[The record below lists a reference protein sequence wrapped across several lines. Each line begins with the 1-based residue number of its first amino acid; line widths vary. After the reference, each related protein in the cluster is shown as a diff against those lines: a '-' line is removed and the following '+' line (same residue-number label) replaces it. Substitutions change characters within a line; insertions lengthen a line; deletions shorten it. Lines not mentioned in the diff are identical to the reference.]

1 MKLSYD
7 LSIEQQQKLVMT
19 PELIQAI
26 KILQLSNQDLDA
38 YVGEQVIS
46 NPILE
51 YDNLNPEGQEGDGK
65 ALSSEEESRVSRDE
79 IAKYIEEY
87 GHRNRQDYLHYAKGS
102 QDTEVYK
109 NYEDTASGEITLA
122 EHLGFQLQFTDV
134 SKEER
139 LIGKFIIESLD
150 KNGYMTLTSE
160 EIGEMTEA
168 DMDRMAGMGG
178 RSPAHRNGRGHPH
191 LWSLHSQ
198 HRSTPEH

>member
-109 NYEDTASGEITLA
+109 NYEDTASRKITLA
-122 EHLGFQLQFTDV
+122 KHLNFQLAGFDHAQV
-134 SKEER
+134 GHER
-139 LIGKFIIESLD
+139 
-150 KNGYMTLTSE
+150 
-160 EIGEMTEA
+160 GEGVVG
-168 DMDRMAGMGG
+168 DLGPGG
-178 RSPAHRNGRGHPH
+178 APRS
-191 LWSLHSQ
+191 
-198 HRSTPEH
+198 